1 MASQSEKLTENGQNT
16 GEEDKYVKF
25 LSGEGV
31 ELDHANSAWQAIKDD
46 LPAILDAFYQD
57 ASGVEELR
65 QKLGDR
71 QSKLKSAQQKHWE
84 YILTHD
90 IDLEFEGQA
99 IRIGE
104 AHVRSDLNVQW
115 YMASYGRILIELIPV
130 VMKRSRLS
138 PSRSTKLLQALV
150 SRFFADMLMSI
161 GTFDGQL
168 HRLEARRSKEEEN
181 LRNLRSLAQ
190 TVQDINNITMNMAL
204 LSKNTKTASDNGQSI
219 SAAVA
224 EMAASTEQISSNSIT
239 TAEHANQASSSV
251 SQGLDAMQSVL
262 TAMTNIAETSQQTEA
277 SLTDLMQASHQI
289 GEFLAVIEN
298 ISNQTNLLALNATIE
313 AARAGEAGKGFAVVA
328 AEVKELAAHS
338 NKAAEDISDRIQ
350 SLDKGIRTIQASITG
365 SLEAIKAGQS
375 SLQGTNELME
385 HVGEQVVEVSER
397 MQEVSDIL
405 HQQTASSRE
414 IAGSISGVADLTT
427 DNEQTL
433 SEVVNTLQL
442 SNDQFA
448 RNAATLFQGN
458 SNRSLCEM
466 AKIDHI
472 LFKKRVVDTI
482 LSRGDWKAADVPDH
496 HHCRL
501 GKWYDGID
509 NPEIRSHKIFKD
521 LVEPHEVVH
530 AAARA
535 ALQAHANG
543 DADVAFDALNE
554 MDRASHEVLEK
565 LETLSQALSTGPLKD
580 ADKRRDLRQNAEG
593 KVTVSCDDR
602 AIELDI
608 VNISEAGI
616 GVTGL
621 PRDLSGKT
629 VRITV
634 NGKTRIAEA
643 IWSDG
648 DKGGLR
654 FVN

>member
-1 MASQSEKLTENGQNT
+1 MPSLSEKLIDNGLT
-16 GEEDKYVKF
+16 AGEEDKYVKF
-25 LSGEGV
+25 LSGKNV
-31 ELDHANSAWQAIKDD
+31 ELQHANSAWQAIKDD

-57 ASGVEELR
+57 ASRVEELR

-71 QSKLKSAQQKHWE
+71 QSNLKSAQQKHWE

-104 AHVRSDLNVQW
+104 AHVRSELNVQW

-138 PSRSTKLLQALV
+138 PSRSAKLLQALV

-161 GTFDGQL
+161 GTFDGNL
-168 HRLEARRSKEEEN
+168 HRLEAKRAKDEEN
-181 LRNLRSLAQ
+181 LRNLRNLAH
-190 TVQDINNITMNMAL
+190 TVQDINDITMNMAL

-219 SAAVA
+219 STAVA
-224 EMAASTEQISSNSIT
+224 EMVASTEQISSNSTT
-239 TAEHANQASSSV
+239 TAEHANQASTSV
-251 SQGLDAMQSVL
+251 SQGLEAMQSVL

-277 SLTDLMQASHQI
+277 SLTELMQASHQI

-350 SLDKGIRTIQASITG
+350 SLDKGIRTIQNSITG
-365 SLEAIKAGQS
+365 SLEAIKEGQS
-375 SLQGTNELME
+375 SLQGTNELIE

-405 HQQTASSRE
+405 HQQTDASRE
-414 IAGSISGVADLTT
+414 IAGSISGVADLTS
-427 DNEQTL
+427 DNERTL
-433 SEVVNTLQL
+433 AQVVNTLQV

-448 RNAATLFQGN
+448 SNAANLFQAN

-482 LSRGDWKAADVPDH
+482 LSRGDWKATEVPDH

-501 GKWYDGID
+501 GKWHDGID
-509 NPEIRSHKIFKD
+509 NPEIRSHKVFKD
-521 LVEPHEVVH
+521 LVEPHEAVH
-530 AAARA
+530 AAAKV

-543 DADVAFDALNE
+543 DANGAFDALSK
-554 MDRASHEVLEK
+554 MDKASQEVLEK
-565 LETLSQALSTGPLKD
+565 LESLAEALTTGPLRD
-580 ADKRRDLRQNAEG
+580 ADKRRDLREKVEG
-593 KVTVSCDDR
+593 KVTVSSDDR
-602 AIELDI
+602 SIELDI
-608 VNISEAGI
+608 VNVSDAGI
-616 GVTGL
+616 GVKGL

-629 VRITV
+629 VRVTY
-634 NGKTRIAEA
+634 NGRTRIAEA

-654 FVN
+654 FAN